1 MIHSF
6 ESVHWIGNVYNDV
19 HIDMNMVISNHG
31 VMDRCATAT
40 ALYYV

>member
-1 MIHSF
+1 
-6 ESVHWIGNVYNDV
+6 
-19 HIDMNMVISNHG
+19 MNMVISNHG